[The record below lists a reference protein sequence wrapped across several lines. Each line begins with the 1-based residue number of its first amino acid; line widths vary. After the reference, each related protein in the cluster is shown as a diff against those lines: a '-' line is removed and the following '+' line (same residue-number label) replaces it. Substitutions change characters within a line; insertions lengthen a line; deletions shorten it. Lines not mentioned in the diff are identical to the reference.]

1 MDVKFH
7 LPDFAVHYRY
17 NMIFISMYQNCPE
30 YFRDGIKIASVYGT
44 FPQSLWN
51 GGRSM
56 KGICDKSYVTA
67 VVKAFDKAGIPL

>member
-30 YFRDGIKIASVYGT
+30 YFRDGIKIA
-44 FPQSLWN
+44 
-51 GGRSM
+51 
-56 KGICDKSYVTA
+56 
-67 VVKAFDKAGIPL
+67 